1 MKARSRSPSELD
13 PDQVNVVAAC
23 APPLRAAYTVEVEVA
38 LGIAAEPTPS
48 SPNRAPARGT
58 DRSPATTAACPA
70 DAAGSAG

>member
-1 MKARSRSPSELD
+1 MGAAKEAAAT
-13 PDQVNVVAAC
+13 VAE
-23 APPLRAAYTVEVEVA
+23 TVEVEVA

-58 DRSPATTAACPA
+58 DRSPATTVACPA